1 MFRAGLAAGVS
12 VGVLLMLAGCAS
24 DAGGKPSAPAHA
36 VTIKGALVYRERL
49 ALPPDSTAV
58 VELRDTS
65 SASVGVVAEQRV
77 ALAGRQVPIP
87 FELVVDR
94 AALPGGK
101 TYSVRGAIEQAG
113 QVTWLSA
120 ATVIDLQQDAI
131 DLGLL
136 NLQAVQ
142 GGEPVA
148 VSWRCGDQLADTEE
162 IGGKLRL
169 TLGGTHYNMRQ
180 VEAASGAQYAALD
193 DATTTFWSKGE
204 RARLTVKGKA
214 WSGCVRADQVVAAFR
229 AGGHEPDW
237 HLEMGTRTL
246 FTTADGTTRIDALT
260 PVAET
265 TASSRHYAVTPALQ
279 VTIANR
285 LCVDTMSGMPRPNSV
300 SVLLGGRELR
310 GCGGDPAS
318 LLEGTEWR
326 VEDIAGAGI
335 VDGSRAT
342 LNFGADGQL
351 AGSGS
356 CNQYSGS
363 YTLTG
368 EDLRVS
374 SKTAMTMM
382 ACVPE
387 LMQQESR
394 MLQLLSQVQRFKIS
408 ADGALILE
416 TGDGGTI
423 TARR

>member
-12 VGVLLMLAGCAS
+12 VGVMLMLAGCAS
-24 DAGGKPSAPAHA
+24 DGGGKPSTSAHA
-36 VTIKGALVYRERL
+36 LTIKGGLTYRERL
-49 ALPPDSTAV
+49 ALPSGSTAV
-58 VELRDTS
+58 VDLRDTS
-65 SASVGVVAEQRV
+65 STSVAVVTEQRV
-77 ALAGRQVPIP
+77 ALAGKQMPIP
-87 FELVVDR
+87 FELAVDR
-94 AALPGGK
+94 AALLSGK
-101 TYSVRGAIEQAG
+101 TYSVRGAIEQGG

-120 ATVIDLQQDAI
+120 ARVIDPQQDAI
-131 DLGLL
+131 DLGML

-148 VSWRCGDQLADTEE
+148 VSWRCGDQPADTEE
-162 IGGKLRL
+162 IGDKLRL
-169 TLGGTHYNMRQ
+169 TLGDSHFNMRQ
-180 VEAASGAQYAALD
+180 VEAASGTRYAALD

-214 WSGCVRADQVVAAFR
+214 WSGCVRADQVAVAFR
-229 AGGHEPDW
+229 ASGHEPDW
-237 HLEMGTRTL
+237 NIEMGTRTL
-246 FTTADGTTRIDALT
+246 FTTTDGITRIDALT

-265 TASSRHYAVTPALQ
+265 TASSRRYAVSPALQ

-285 LCVDTMSGMPRPNSV
+285 LCIDTMSGMPRPNSV
-300 SVLLGGRELR
+300 TVVLGGRELH

-318 LLEGTEWR
+318 LLLGGEWR
-326 VEDIAGAGI
+326 VEDIAGTGI

-394 MLQLLSQVQRFKIS
+394 LLQLLSQVQRFKIS

-416 TGDGGTI
+416 TGNSGKI
-423 TARR
+423 TAHR

>member
-1 MFRAGLAAGVS
+1 MFRAGLTAGVS

-24 DAGGKPSAPAHA
+24 DAGEKPSTSAHA
-36 VTIKGALVYRERL
+36 LTIKGTLVYRERI

-58 VELRDTS
+58 VDLRDTS
-65 SASVGVVAEQRV
+65 SARVAVVAEQRV

-87 FELVVDR
+87 FELAVAR

-120 ATVIDLQQDAI
+120 ATIIDPQQDAI
-131 DLGLL
+131 DLGML
-136 NLQAVQ
+136 NLQPVQ
-142 GGEPVA
+142 GGEPVTLF
-148 VSWRCGDQLADTEE
+148 WRCGDQLADTEE

-180 VEAASGAQYAALD
+180 VESASGARYAALD

-214 WSGCVRADQVVAAFR
+214 WPECVRADRVAVAFR
-229 AGGHEPDW
+229 AAGHEPDW
-237 HLEMGTRTL
+237 QLGMGTRTL
-246 FTTADGTTRIDALT
+246 FTTADGTTHIEALT
-260 PVAET
+260 PIAEA
-265 TASSRHYAVTPALQ
+265 TASSRRYTVTPALQ

-300 SVLLGGRELR
+300 TVLLDGRELH

-318 LLEGTEWR
+318 LLQGVEWR

-368 EDLRVS
+368 EALRVS
-374 SKTAMTMM
+374 SKTAMTLM

-387 LMQQESR
+387 LMDQESR
-394 MLQLLSQVQRFKIS
+394 LLQLLSQVQRFKIS

>member
-1 MFRAGLAAGVS
+1 
-12 VGVLLMLAGCAS
+12 MLAGCAS
-24 DAGGKPSAPAHA
+24 DAGEKLSASAHA
-36 VTIKGALVYRERL
+36 LTIKGALVYRERI

-58 VELRDTS
+58 VDLRDTS
-65 SASVGVVAEQRV
+65 SASVTVVAEQRV
-77 ALAGRQVPIP
+77 ALAGKQVPIP
-87 FELVVDR
+87 FELAADR

-101 TYSVRGAIEQAG
+101 TYSVRGAIEQGG

-120 ATVIDLQQDAI
+120 ATVIDPQQDAI
-131 DLGLL
+131 DLGML

-148 VSWRCGDQLADTEE
+148 VSWRCGDQLTDTDE
-162 IGGKLRL
+162 ISGKLRL
-169 TLGGTHYNMRQ
+169 TLDGTHYNLRQ
-180 VEAASGAQYAALD
+180 VEAASGTQYVAVD

-214 WSGCVRADQVVAAFR
+214 WPECVRLDRVEVAFR
-229 AGGHEPDW
+229 AAGHEPDW
-237 HLEMGTRTL
+237 HIEMGTRTR
-246 FTTADGTTRIDALT
+246 FSTADGTTHIDVLT
-260 PVAET
+260 PAAEA
-265 TASSRHYAVTPALQ
+265 TAASRRYAVTPALQ

-285 LCVDTMSGMPRPNSV
+285 LCVDTMSGMPRPSSV
-300 SVLLGGRELR
+300 TVLLDGRELH

-318 LLEGTEWR
+318 LLLGGEWR
-326 VEDIAGAGI
+326 VEDIAGTGV

-342 LNFGADGQL
+342 LNFDADGQL
-351 AGSGS
+351 AGSAS

-363 YTLTG
+363 YSLTG

-374 SKTAMTMM
+374 SKTAMTLM

-387 LMQQESR
+387 LMDQESR
-394 MLQLLSQVQRFKIS
+394 LLQLLSQVRRFKIS
-408 ADGALILE
+408 VDGALILE